1 MNKRLYINYELNQE
15 IPEKISKD
23 INVYTSEIGF
33 IIVKSEYKKKFEK
46 KYDIPLTN
54 FSEWFTDKYSQTHII
69 SELIYEIVE
78 SEPLLESAQKGN
90 VLNVN
95 LIPTM
100 IKSTLDKL
108 SILPDDKI
116 IEYILNYKLEEILKI
131 VIKPFVMS
139 EVMKNYQDRL
149 RDLEKQYRSDWVK
162 QITDV

>member
-1 MNKRLYINYELNQE
+1 MNKRLFINYEFKQD
-15 IPEKISKD
+15 ISEKIIKD
-23 INVYTSEIGF
+23 QNVHTSEIGF

-46 KYDIPLTN
+46 KYNIPLID

-90 VLNVN
+90 VLSVN

-116 IEYILNYKLEEILKI
+116 IEHILTYKLEEILKI

-149 RDLEKQYRSDWVK
+149 RDLEAQYSIDWDR